1 MTLLDYFNECSSGG
15 WTTAGL
21 DVQFKVK
28 NRVLYFQCSHGKSDW
43 RYNFKFAQS
52 VYSKSDIKF
61 KMHKGFKNLWL
72 SVKPIIEKLEFDE
85 IIGYSQGAALAIAAH
100 ENFCH
105 RKGYEPKTITFGN
118 PASIFMPSRKLRNRF
133 TNVLNVTNPHDI
145 VYYSTLILGYR
156 HVGKK
161 KVLKEVTM
169 PRAKSFKEW
178 LENLSGHSP
187 YRYRKALRY
196 EN

>member
-21 DVQFKVK
+21 DVQFKLK
-28 NRVLYFQCSHGKSDW
+28 NRVLYFQCTNGKSDW
-43 RYNFKFAQS
+43 RNNFDIAKK
-52 VYSKSDIKF
+52 VYTKSDIKF
-61 KMHKGFKNLWL
+61 IAHRGFTRMWL
-72 SVKPIIEKLEFDE
+72 SVKDIIEKLDFDI
-85 IIGYSQGAALAIAAH
+85 IIGYSEGADFAIYAH
-100 ENFCH
+100 ENFYH

-118 PASIFMPSRKLRNRF
+118 PASILFPSRKLRNRF